1 MRSEWT
7 SPPPPIVL
15 PRDPAPKLWPGLL
28 LVMNGAALVVLVLG
42 STGRA
47 NTKRGIKERVRR
59 EQNSMDGGGR
69 EEK

>member
-1 MRSEWT
+1 
-7 SPPPPIVL
+7 
-15 PRDPAPKLWPGLL
+15 
-28 LVMNGAALVVLVLG
+28 MNGAALVVLVLG